1 MSLIWKQ
8 ETPIDKLTEKSGK
21 QTTDNIPHP
30 YFAKKKSKKKKK
42 YTASH
47 F

>member
-8 ETPIDKLTEKSGK
+8 ETPIDELTEKSGK

-30 YFAKKKSKKKKK
+30 YFEKKKKSIQPHIFKL
-42 YTASH
+42 S
-47 F
+47 